1 MSISS
6 SNSNNSKQRKT
17 LDYANPCGC
26 GYPSRIWTS
35 STTTNPG
42 RKFRVC
48 QNSLVSVLPNSLSS
62 YSCTQLVDYM
72 NSFLLMKEKKK
83 KSCGFWEWVE
93 EEAKLEDVG
102 ESSSFELKISKLEND
117 FSLYKLKTDMESK
130 NFRKDLDEMRRTVM
144 ILKVSVLLLLIS
156 FVLKLVMQ

>member
-6 SNSNNSKQRKT
+6 SNNNNTKQRKT

-35 STTTNPG
+35 STTSNPG

-48 QNSLVSVLPNSLSS
+48 QNSLE
-62 YSCTQLVDYM
+62 T
-72 NSFLLMKEKKK
+72 KK
-83 KSCGFWEWVE
+83 KSYGFCEWVE

-117 FSLYKLKTDMESK
+117 FSLYKVKTDMESK
-130 NFRKDLDEMRRTVM
+130 NFRKDLDEMSRTMM
-144 ILKVSVLLLLIS
+144 ILKVSVLLLIS